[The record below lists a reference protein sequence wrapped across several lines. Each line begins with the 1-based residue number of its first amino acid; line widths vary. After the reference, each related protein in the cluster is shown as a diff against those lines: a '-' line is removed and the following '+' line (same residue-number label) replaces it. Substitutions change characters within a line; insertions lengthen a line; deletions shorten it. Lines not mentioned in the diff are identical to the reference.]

1 VFGVS
6 FGEVMLI
13 AVVALV
19 VFDPRR
25 LPEVLGTLGKWIAKL
40 RRVTTEMRRQ
50 TGIDE
55 ILRQEGLSG
64 GLNELRSMLRPDL
77 TGVGH
82 FGSGLGASTVPSAI
96 VSSGQNSGINAHGE
110 AVDFDRYREYPT
122 EGADAHG
129 AIPEDLLDPPPA
141 LAPEPPQV
149 APPAKGSG
157 TSSEVP

>member
-1 VFGVS
+1 
-6 FGEVMLI
+6 MLI

-82 FGSGLGASTVPSAI
+82 FGSAVGAGTAPSAI
-96 VSSGQNSGINAHGE
+96 VSSGQSSGINAHGE

-122 EGADAHG
+122 EGPDASG
-129 AIPEDLLDPPPA
+129 AIPEDLLDAPSAAPVQSPPIT
-141 LAPEPPQV
+141 AP
-149 APPAKGSG
+149 G
-157 TSSEVP
+157 TSSEGP

>member
-25 LPEVLGTLGKWIAKL
+25 LPEVLGTLGKWIARL

-55 ILRQEGLSG
+55 ILRQEGIAG
-64 GLNELRSMLRPDL
+64 GISELRSMLRPDL
-77 TGVGH
+77 ASVGR
-82 FGSGLGASTVPSAI
+82 FGLGTASVGGVNSA
-96 VSSGQNSGINAHGE
+96 VDAHGE
-110 AVDFDRYREYPT
+110 AVAFDRYREYPT
-122 EGADAHG
+122 EGPDAYG
-129 AIPEDLLDPPPA
+129 TIPEDLLDPSPPGDSPA
-141 LAPEPPQV
+141 
-149 APPAKGSG
+149 APPAGE
-157 TSSEVP
+157 SSVEKEAE

>member
-6 FGEVMLI
+6 LGEVMLI

-55 ILRQEGLSG
+55 ILRQEGISG
-64 GLNELRSMLRPDL
+64 GISELRSMLRPDL
-77 TGVGH
+77 TGAGR
-82 FGSGLGASTVPSAI
+82 FGPGAGVMASAGQ
-96 VSSGQNSGINAHGE
+96 SSGVNAYGE
-110 AVDFDRYREYPT
+110 AVTFDRYREYPT
-122 EGADAHG
+122 EGADAYG
-129 AIPEDLLDPPPA
+129 AIPEDLLDSPPPPDA
-141 LAPEPPQV
+141 PTGAAPENPAV
-149 APPAKGSG
+149 AKEAK
-157 TSSEVP
+157 

>member
-25 LPEVLGTLGKWIAKL
+25 LPEILGTLGKWIARL

-55 ILRQEGLSG
+55 ILRQEGISG
-64 GLNELRSMLRPDL
+64 GLSELRSILRPEMTTL
-77 TGVGH
+77 GR
-82 FGSGLGASTVPSAI
+82 LGAGAAATSPNSA
-96 VSSGQNSGINAHGE
+96 VNAHGE
-110 AVDFDRYREYPT
+110 AVAFDRYREYPT
-122 EGADAHG
+122 EGPDAYG
-129 AIPEDLLDPPPA
+129 TIAEDLLDAPPPPEE
-141 LAPEPPQV
+141 APAA
-149 APPAKGSG
+149 APGGDGSV
-157 TSSEVP
+157 TKEAE

>member
-25 LPEVLGTLGKWIAKL
+25 LPEVLGTLGKWIARL

-55 ILRQEGLSG
+55 ILRQEGISG
-64 GLNELRSMLRPDL
+64 GIAELRSMLRPDL
-77 TGVGH
+77 NVGRIGLGTPS
-82 FGSGLGASTVPSAI
+82 GSGANSA
-96 VSSGQNSGINAHGE
+96 VNTHGE
-110 AVDFDRYREYPT
+110 AVAFDRYREYPT
-122 EGADAHG
+122 EGPDSYGTIA
-129 AIPEDLLDPPPA
+129 EDLLDSPQPPDSPT
-141 LAPEPPQV
+141 APRADERSV
-149 APPAKGSG
+149 EKEA
-157 TSSEVP
+157 E

>member
-82 FGSGLGASTVPSAI
+82 FGSGAAASTSTI
-96 VSSGQNSGINAHGE
+96 VSSGQSSGINAHGE
-110 AVDFDRYREYPT
+110 AVDFDRFREYPT
-122 EGADAHG
+122 EGADAYG

-141 LAPEPPQV
+141 APAPL
-149 APPAKGSG
+149 PPAETPDAAK
-157 TSSEVP
+157 EVT